1 MPMDAFCGKLQFA
14 NIGVTPLERKSKL
27 SNSFLDFMMC
37 GILPKKGNKKVFF
50 SHNFFE
56 GKFWK
61 S

>member
-1 MPMDAFCGKLQFA
+1 MKLQFA

-50 SHNFFE
+50 LSQFL
-56 GKFWK
+56 
-61 S
+61 